1 MNKMVCP
8 KCQGT
13 EWEQVDHRLRCVYCG
28 FVQPVAAQV
37 EAELSDAGRLD
48 YLKIKANAEAKHKRT
63 KMIIFGVLAFVIIS
77 LIAAPFL
84 PDAVN
89 PVDLQT
95 KVEAVSVVGESAK
108 AATKKI
114 KAVDVDAHVTYVIHG
129 IFGNKD
135 TDDLSLKV
143 EKMTVDYAGTD
154 HSVELQLKK

>member
-28 FVQPVAAQV
+28 FAQPVEKQI
-37 EAELSDAGRLD
+37 EAELSDVGRLD
-48 YLKIKANAEAKHKRT
+48 YLKTKANAEAKHKRT
-63 KMIIFGVLAFVIIS
+63 KMIIFGVLALVIIS

-84 PDAVN
+84 PDMVN
-89 PVDLQT
+89 PVDLQA

-108 AATKKI
+108 SATKKI
-114 KAVDVDAHVTYVIHG
+114 KAVDADAHVTYVVHS

-143 EKMTVDYAGTD
+143 EKMNVNYAGTD
-154 HSVELQLKK
+154 HSVELRLKK

>member
-28 FVQPVAAQV
+28 FVQPVATQV

-114 KAVDVDAHVTYVIHG
+114 KAVDADAHVTYVIHG